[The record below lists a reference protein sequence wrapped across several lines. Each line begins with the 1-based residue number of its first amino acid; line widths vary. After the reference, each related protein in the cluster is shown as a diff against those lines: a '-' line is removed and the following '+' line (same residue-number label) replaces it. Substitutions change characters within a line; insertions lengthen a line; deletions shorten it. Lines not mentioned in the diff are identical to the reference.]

1 MSLRHLVLFRF
12 KPTATAQEVAGLIE
26 QFGRLPREIPGIL
39 GFEHGL
45 DNSPEGLAKGFTH
58 AFLVTFENAAARD
71 AYLPHPA
78 HKAFVERVGPSLDDV
93 LVIDY
98 APQAAV
104 R

>member
-12 KPTATAQEVAGLIE
+12 KPTASAQEIAGLIE
-26 QFGRLPREIPGIL
+26 HFGRLPREIPGIL
-39 GFEHGL
+39 GFEHGQN
-45 DNSPEGLAKGFTH
+45 NSPEGLAKGLTH

-78 HKAFVERVGPSLDDV
+78 HKAFVERLGPSLDDV

-98 APQAAV
+98 TPQVAP